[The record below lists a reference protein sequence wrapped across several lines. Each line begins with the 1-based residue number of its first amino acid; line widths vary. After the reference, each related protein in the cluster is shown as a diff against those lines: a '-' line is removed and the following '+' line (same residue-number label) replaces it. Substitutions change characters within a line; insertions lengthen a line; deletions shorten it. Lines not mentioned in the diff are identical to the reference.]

1 MKPSMLLSR
10 IRRSFWLIVIPLF
23 ILGWWLS
30 GPDEPT
36 ATQHYIERPYRIS
49 PDGQILLLRDGQ
61 IVRRADG
68 QVLRIVNL
76 SQAAFSANGSIL
88 AVRPSEDRRDM
99 LRKGQ
104 INLFR
109 TSDQSPPIVIQVENP
124 GFGSLAINNS
134 GTLLAVGGESNMTG
148 SVVTIYD
155 TLSNR
160 VVVTLLSD
168 EPYLSQLSFTP
179 DDHYLFAFGGTSTRI
194 IDTTTW
200 QMVYRNISEIG
211 EPAFSATQRLLATH
225 RGDSF
230 ALMRPLDQSS
240 ALSRSIPS
248 PYQTIDV
255 FTFNPDGQYL
265 AVIQSSGSGSV
276 PLVGQGSSAYAVRMA
291 LVRVVDGAV
300 VQRFEGPSGAMSNPT
315 FTPDGQQIMTIGPGD
330 GITFWQ
336 VAPRAPWNVGLR
348 LLPALLGL
356 LLLLEQV
363 RRFIVCGMRRPT

>member
-1 MKPSMLLSR
+1 MAEFERETDGTAWRKAWVAAL
-10 IRRSFWLIVIPLF
+10 VLF
-23 ILGWWLS
+23 ALGWWLS
-30 GPDEPT
+30 GSDGP
-36 ATQHYIERPYRIS
+36 AAVQHFIERPYRIS

-68 QVLRIVNL
+68 QIMRRITPFGQSEFSLN
-76 SQAAFSANGSIL
+76 SQYL
-88 AVRPSEDRRDM
+88 AVRSQEQHVD
-99 LRKGQ
+99 
-104 INLFR
+104 IVR
-109 TSDQSPPIVIQVENP
+109 TTDQSLPIHVILNSPDVESIAINTT
-124 GFGSLAINNS
+124 GMLLAI
-134 GTLLAVGGESNMTG
+134 GGSTRTNGM
-148 SVVTIYD
+148 VTIYD
-155 TLSNR
+155 TPGNR
-160 VVVTLLSD
+160 VVATLPADGTHL
-168 EPYLSQLSFTP
+168 YQLRFTP

-200 QMVYRNISEIG
+200 QMVYRTISEIG

-248 PYQTIDV
+248 PYQTIDAV
-255 FTFNPDGQYL
+255 TFNPDGQYL
-265 AVIQSSGSGSV
+265 AVIQSSGSSSV

-291 LVRVVDGAV
+291 LVRVADGAV
-300 VQRFEGPSGAMSNPT
+300 VQRFEGPAGAMSNPT

-348 LLPALLGL
+348 LLPAVLGL
-356 LLLLEQV
+356 LLLIEQV
-363 RRFIVCGMRRPT
+363 RRFIVRGMYTPRG